1 MSNLTTAAATVA
13 VPPAAC
19 NGRSHA
25 LTHTA
30 TNRGTLDYAQS
41 GTVPFRDTR
50 GLNGLRLVQNQGGH
64 DRCCALPNAATGTIT
79 RDYGGVS

>member
-1 MSNLTTAAATVA
+1 MLNRATAAATVA

-41 GTVPFRDTR
+41 GTVPFCDTR
-50 GLNGLRLVQNQGGH
+50 GLNGFPCVQNQGDH
-64 DRCCALPNAATGTIT
+64 NRCCALPNAAIGTIT
-79 RDYGGVS
+79 RDCGGIQ